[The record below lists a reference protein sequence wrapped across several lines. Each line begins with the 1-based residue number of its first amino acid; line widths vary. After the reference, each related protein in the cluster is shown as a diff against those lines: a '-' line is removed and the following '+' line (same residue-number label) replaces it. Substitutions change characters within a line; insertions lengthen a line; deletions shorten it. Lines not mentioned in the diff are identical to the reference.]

1 MSCATRVDNSV
12 ARRCGEKRLERRRR
26 GKGGEYRE
34 HILFNVGRVAKRNA
48 HTIVETSRTRKK
60 WGKHKVVKH
69 KKR

>member
-1 MSCATRVDNSV
+1 M
-12 ARRCGEKRLERRRR
+12 
-26 GKGGEYRE
+26 GKGGVGYRE